1 MTAIGY
7 TREPTLPT
15 AEEATL
21 AHESGRAL
29 ARHLDSQKTLTVQ
42 ILDDAA
48 PETVRLPGSAVRL
61 LLDVLTQMA
70 EGNAVTLIPYHAEL
84 TTQQAADLLN
94 VSRQYFIDEVLN
106 KGKVKYRKV
115 GTHRRVR
122 FKDLMAYKKEQ
133 YSAREAT
140 LDMLT
145 QESEDLDLEY

>member
-1 MTAIGY
+1 MTAISSK
-7 TREPTLPT
+7 REPTLPT
-15 AEEATL
+15 TEEAML
-21 AHESGRAL
+21 AQKPGRAL
-29 ARHLDSQKTLTVQ
+29 ARHLDGQKTLNVQ

-94 VSRQYFIDEVLN
+94 VSRQCFIDELLN
-106 KGKVKYRKV
+106 KGKIKYRKV

-122 FKDLMAYKKEQ
+122 FKDLMAYNKEQ
-133 YSAREAT
+133 YRAREAT

-145 QESEDLDLEY
+145 QEGEDLYLEY